1 MEMGIVP
8 VEQGIV
14 PVGDGR
20 IQWRK
25 GRLVVYV
32 CVCVCCML
40 LHVELCI
47 NLRGGARGG
56 DLHGD
61 PGRLYGQLGVNGGSP
76 GQVVGQP
83 GVGLIMAFLLDS
95 MTYRDVLW

>member
-1 MEMGIVP
+1 MP

-14 PVGDGR
+14 PVELRDRR

-47 NLRGGARGG
+47 N
-56 DLHGD
+56 
-61 PGRLYGQLGVNGGSP
+61 
-76 GQVVGQP
+76 
-83 GVGLIMAFLLDS
+83 
-95 MTYRDVLW
+95 

>member
-1 MEMGIVP
+1 MQSGSRTAQKSGPEGHAVWLKDCTDQRTRGSCSLVQGLHRPGIAPKEMGIAPVEMGIVP

-14 PVGDGR
+14 PVGDRR

-47 NLRGGARGG
+47 N
-56 DLHGD
+56 
-61 PGRLYGQLGVNGGSP
+61 
-76 GQVVGQP
+76 
-83 GVGLIMAFLLDS
+83 
-95 MTYRDVLW
+95 

>member
-1 MEMGIVP
+1 MQSGSRTARTSGPENHAVWLKDCTDKLSRGSHSLVKGLHRPGIAPMEMGIAPVEMGIVP

-14 PVGDGR
+14 PVELGDRR

-47 NLRGGARGG
+47 N
-56 DLHGD
+56 
-61 PGRLYGQLGVNGGSP
+61 
-76 GQVVGQP
+76 
-83 GVGLIMAFLLDS
+83 
-95 MTYRDVLW
+95 

>member
-1 MEMGIVP
+1 MGIAPVEMGIVS

-14 PVGDGR
+14 PVELGDRR

-47 NLRGGARGG
+47 NQEVEPVAETCTGILA
-56 DLHGD
+56 
-61 PGRLYGQLGVNGGSP
+61 GST
-76 GQVVGQP
+76 
-83 GVGLIMAFLLDS
+83 AC
-95 MTYRDVLW
+95 WA

>member
-1 MEMGIVP
+1 MEMGIAPVEMGIVP

-14 PVGDGR
+14 PVELGDRR

-47 NLRGGARGG
+47 N
-56 DLHGD
+56 
-61 PGRLYGQLGVNGGSP
+61 
-76 GQVVGQP
+76 
-83 GVGLIMAFLLDS
+83 
-95 MTYRDVLW
+95 

>member
-1 MEMGIVP
+1 MGIAPVEMGIVP

-14 PVGDGR
+14 PVGDRR

-47 NLRGGARGG
+47 N
-56 DLHGD
+56 
-61 PGRLYGQLGVNGGSP
+61 
-76 GQVVGQP
+76 
-83 GVGLIMAFLLDS
+83 
-95 MTYRDVLW
+95 

>member
-1 MEMGIVP
+1 MPVEHGIVP
-8 VEQGIV
+8 VEL
-14 PVGDGR
+14 GDGI

-47 NLRGGARGG
+47 N
-56 DLHGD
+56 
-61 PGRLYGQLGVNGGSP
+61 
-76 GQVVGQP
+76 
-83 GVGLIMAFLLDS
+83 
-95 MTYRDVLW
+95 